1 MTSRPDF
8 ATLLQ
13 LPILQAPTGSIAGP
27 ELAAAVSAAGGIG
40 ALALTWT
47 SPDVADAH
55 IESIRSKTDR
65 PFLVNFALAF
75 PPRSLEAALSA
86 RVPVVT
92 FSWGDPSQ
100 YLEQVHAAGALCG
113 VQVTSALGAE
123 RYADLGFDF
132 LICQGSEAGGH
143 VQANRSLWDLLPEVV
158 GAAAGCPVVAAGGI
172 GNGYDIARA
181 LSSSMGAVGAMLG
194 TRFVATV
201 ESRAHTEYRE
211 QGSTRYA
218 ELHLVDQHV
227 NQRSLV
233 VGMTRHTHRYGMH
246 YSAEAVGSFEN
257 LVQFGERSRDKISL
271 DAFSIRDLAAEQR
284 ETQKQAQL
292 RAAIEREREAA
303 AERKAER
310 ERNAD
315 MAFYIELKLHERGV
329 RTISREDIL
338 KIMPEVRAAAS
349 KIPYGSQTEI
359 MAKIVQEKLAPKQSR
374 GMRR

>member
-47 SPDVADAH
+47 SPDVAVAH

-211 QGSTRYA
+211 LIRSARARDTALTVCFEGGWPYAAQRVLRNSTLNIWEAAGSPSIGQRPGEDDTVGYDGAGDPILRYA
-218 ELHLVDQHV
+218 D
-227 NQRSLV
+227 
-233 VGMTRHTHRYGMH
+233 TAPRHGFSGEIEAMCCYAGTSVEVIDDIPHAAALMARLM
-246 YSAEAVGSFEN
+246 AEYQSVIIA
-257 LVQFGERSRDKISL
+257 ERSAPL
-271 DAFSIRDLAAEQR
+271 
-284 ETQKQAQL
+284 
-292 RAAIEREREAA
+292 
-303 AERKAER
+303 
-310 ERNAD
+310 
-315 MAFYIELKLHERGV
+315 
-329 RTISREDIL
+329 
-338 KIMPEVRAAAS
+338 PAS
-349 KIPYGSQTEI
+349 E
-359 MAKIVQEKLAPKQSR
+359 
-374 GMRR
+374 